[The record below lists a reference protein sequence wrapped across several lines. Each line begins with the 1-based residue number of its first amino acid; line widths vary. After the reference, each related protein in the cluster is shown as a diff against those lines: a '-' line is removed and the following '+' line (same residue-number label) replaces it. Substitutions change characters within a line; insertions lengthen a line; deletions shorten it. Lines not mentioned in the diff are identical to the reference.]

1 MGSLQSSSYSLGNL
15 SASMDN
21 DTFTEE
27 TEQQDGC
34 GEGVSVHRRGK
45 PAPTEALIDPGVL
58 PTRPVLGLC

>member
-34 GEGVSVHRRGK
+34 GEGGLRTQTGETCTNRG
-45 PAPTEALIDPGVL
+45 PY
-58 PTRPVLGLC
+58 